1 MAAGFKG
8 VCIILLIICLP
19 NIAGAQNLFG
29 QGPAFGDNLFEAS
42 TLKLPQP
49 LPGSIAPKP
58 SFYLQNLGFVCKQE
72 WKLEKSTGVPFR
84 FRLGSLDY
92 VNRLEGKYR

>member
-1 MAAGFKG
+1 MAAGFRE
-8 VCIILLIICLP
+8 VYIILLIICLP
-19 NIAGAQNLFG
+19 HIAKTQNLIHHGTGFG
-29 QGPAFGDNLFEAS
+29 GNHSNPGSQATAQRPS
-42 TLKLPQP
+42 
-49 LPGSIAPKP
+49 GSIAPKP

>member
-1 MAAGFKG
+1 MATGFKMSP
-8 VCIILLIICLP
+8 IILLIICLP
-19 NIAGAQNLFG
+19 HIVEAQNLFG
-29 QGPAFGDNLFEAS
+29 QRPLFGVIPAKAS
-42 TLKLPQP
+42 PQSLAPRATLA
-49 LPGSIAPKP
+49 IAPKP

-72 WKLEKSTGVPFR
+72 WKLEKSTGIPLR

>member
-29 QGPAFGDNLFEAS
+29 QGPGFGG
-42 TLKLPQP
+42 KLPNARSMVLP
-49 LPGSIAPKP
+49 APVPGSIAPKP

>member
-1 MAAGFKG
+1 MPSSAT
-8 VCIILLIICLP
+8 
-19 NIAGAQNLFG
+19 IA
-29 QGPAFGDNLFEAS
+29 
-42 TLKLPQP
+42 
-49 LPGSIAPKP
+49 IAPKP

-72 WKLEKSTGVPFR
+72 WKLEKSTGIPLR